1 MHPTVKALL
10 TEKAA
15 SIATLCELYGVD
27 RLLLI
32 GSALGEQ
39 WDESNSDLD
48 FVAEFGPLPAGID
61 PFTQFFKFQVDL
73 ERMLGLR
80 VDLIERK
87 AIRTPLFSARVDEM
101 AREVYAA

>member
-1 MHPTVKALL
+1 MLN
-10 TEKAA
+10 ENAA
-15 SIATLCELYGVD
+15 PIAELCKRYGVE

-32 GSALGEQ
+32 GSALEER
-39 WDESNSDLD
+39 WDESSSDLD
-48 FVAEFGPLPAGID
+48 FVAEFGALPDGID

-73 ERMLGLR
+73 ERLLGLR

-87 AIRTPLFSARVDEM
+87 AIRTPLFSARVDET